1 MWTQFCILSNVN
13 GVITLLCVI
22 VTAKNVDEAGQAHR
36 PNTNQCIVSLDMALW
51 KVSCTVMMTS
61 VTCLVKVGYVLHT
74 TKYFVNPYKDKN
86 VLTGTN

>member
-1 MWTQFCILSNVN
+1 MSNVN

-51 KVSCTVMMTS
+51 KVSCPVMMTNDC
-61 VTCLVKVGYVLHT
+61 VTCLVKVGRNKAEKVGYALHT
-74 TKYFVNPYKDKN
+74 YKIFCEPIR
-86 VLTGTN
+86 TRRF

>member
-1 MWTQFCILSNVN
+1 MSNVN

-51 KVSCTVMMTS
+51 KVSCTVMMTNDC
-61 VTCLVKVGYVLHT
+61 VTCLVQVGRNKLDMLYIL
-74 TKYFVNPYKDKN
+74 TKYFVNP
-86 VLTGTN
+86 